1 MGLDR
6 NNLCSTLDNKSIQ
19 VRALELS
26 NLAVKKYEEGSSA
39 KNAIKLVIIMAISE
53 GILNEIEVNDIK
65 EQQDNR

>member
-6 NNLCSTLDNKSIQ
+6 NKQCNSLENEVMQ

-65 EQQDNR
+65 EQQYNR